1 VSSPRTSSH
10 GRVHVLLGAGGALGF
25 SKPVTYAP
33 ECSFKGTFHPVC
45 IRIGTCCHKNRH
57 VQSISWIIT
66 FITTST
72 SRKTVVR
79 VPNTDRDRRETQP
92 RVNHAR
98 IQCQHEWRRR
108 RRGRRRSPPQDRI
121 IVTALKSKVQI
132 DGVYEVIERTNQNRA
147 LVESV
152 GSSLYTRVLTTLLGQ
167 GVRADR
173 SPSEP
178 WIDQYLLPCLLYDPI
193 GGRMGVEVVFGFAV
207 RQLFYTGWRVCRQEI
222 N

>member
-1 VSSPRTSSH
+1 M
-10 GRVHVLLGAGGALGF
+10 
-25 SKPVTYAP
+25 
-33 ECSFKGTFHPVC
+33 
-45 IRIGTCCHKNRH
+45 
-57 VQSISWIIT
+57 
-66 FITTST
+66 
-72 SRKTVVR
+72 
-79 VPNTDRDRRETQP
+79 
-92 RVNHAR
+92 
-98 IQCQHEWRRR
+98 
-108 RRGRRRSPPQDRI
+108 
-121 IVTALKSKVQI
+121 

-193 GGRMGVEVVFGFAV
+193 GGRRGVEVVFGFAV
-207 RQLFYTGWRVCRQEI
+207 RQLFYTGWVVCRQEI